1 MERNRRRR
9 RCSGAGEWRWVPPG
23 WVVWEVPNLGLVVP
37 AVWKNVAPWIV
48 SAGLTGLVIWGL
60 NSGGERV
67 QFLILMAFAVPLYGF
82 LAVMYGWYLLD
93 KIRERKHSSGTVV
106 GLVVWSLGWLGVLA
120 AMLVAASD
128 LFLGTSIEQNLPR
141 FESAPPAPV
150 MAVGALIMFVVAALY
165 CWAVLTQD
173 DSYWAQRVLDLK
185 VFVLWLLAAS
195 YLLLASHLL
204 DPMVGTM
211 FGESVRQRLARM
223 TDSDLNT
230 FMTLGALG
238 LATIVSVVLKVRNR

>member
-1 MERNRRRR
+1 MVSPAWAI
-9 RCSGAGEWRWVPPG
+9 CVAS
-23 WVVWEVPNLGLVVP
+23 LGLVVP
-37 AVWKNVAPWIV
+37 AMWKNVAPWIV
-48 SAGLTGLVIWGL
+48 SAGLTGLVIWAFT
-60 NSGGERV
+60 SGGERV
-67 QFLILMAFAVPLYGF
+67 QFLVLMAFSVPLYGF
-82 LAVMYGWYLLD
+82 VAVMYGWYLLD
-93 KIRERKHSSGTVV
+93 KIRERTHSSWTVV
-106 GLVVWSLGWLGVLA
+106 GLVIWSLGWLGVVA
-120 AMLVAASD
+120 AMLVVASD
-128 LFLGTSIEQNLPR
+128 LLLGTSIEQNLPR

-150 MAVGALIMFVVAALY
+150 MAIGAVIMYVVAGLY

-204 DPMVGTM
+204 DPIVGSM
-211 FGESVRQRLARM
+211 FGDSARQRLAAM

-238 LATIVSVVLKVRNR
+238 LATIVSVVINVRDR